1 MLWFLQILIP
11 AMGLSSGL
19 GCKKPKLFVREP
31 FPKSAFDLLT
41 KIQKEN
47 RSFEDARIGARR
59 FVELFSS

>member
-1 MLWFLQILIP
+1 MS
-11 AMGLSSGL
+11 LSSGL
-19 GCKKPKLFVREP
+19 GCKKPKLFVGES
-31 FPKSAFDLLT
+31 FAKSAFDLLT